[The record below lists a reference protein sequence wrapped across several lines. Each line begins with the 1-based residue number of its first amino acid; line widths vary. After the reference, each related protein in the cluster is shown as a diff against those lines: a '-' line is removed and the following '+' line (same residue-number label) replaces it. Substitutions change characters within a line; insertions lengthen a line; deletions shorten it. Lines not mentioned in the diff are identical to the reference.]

1 MEDQL
6 ESQPGSKPTDPPAKP
21 AGKSAKVDRLLT
33 LGGFGKRYTLC
44 QRAAQRVRRRV
55 ETRVSANPS
64 SISPVTASLIDEVTR
79 YEIARLITQKDLR
92 RPELSL
98 AQTTELMGLYLRYAA
113 RRDCAL
119 RKLFGGQNADRDR
132 REKLMGFYAQP
143 SVSGAGDL
151 VDEFPADDSAAAD
164 LDGIGEGEGDV
175 LQATEPGDRMA
186 RLQILYSRPVLS
198 AGDDP
203 PQQPASGPQASRGS
217 RLAPG
222 RPRTPPV
229 PGNAAEGRTQDEVVQ
244 W

>member
-1 MEDQL
+1 M
-6 ESQPGSKPTDPPAKP
+6 
-21 AGKSAKVDRLLT
+21 
-33 LGGFGKRYTLC
+33 
-44 QRAAQRVRRRV
+44 
-55 ETRVSANPS
+55 
-64 SISPVTASLIDEVTR
+64 TASLIDEVTR

-151 VDEFPADDSAAAD
+151 VDEFPADDSAATD
-164 LDGIGEGEGDV
+164 LDGIGEGEVADPQPGDV
-175 LQATEPGDRMA
+175 SDLRS
-186 RLQILYSRPVLS
+186 LYSRPLVLQPLP
-198 AGDDP
+198 AGQVADSP
-203 PQQPASGPQASRGS
+203 KRAASVPQAAQDR
-217 RLAPG
+217 RLGLG
-222 RPRTPPV
+222 RFPRPSGGKTPSSE
-229 PGNAAEGRTQDEVVQ
+229 ATQDEGPIR